1 MSHPQTN
8 ERRPARG
15 ASRNALNLDHDKQ
28 VTKNPDSVQVNI
40 HWGWPVKRSLT
51 ARETA
56 KDWPVA
62 RLSRLSAEAIA
73 AGAPIR
79 RIPCVWHAPDVLTM
93 VDCRP
98 RLALAVSGCSMA
110 GKVSAL

>member
-1 MSHPQTN
+1 MSYPQTN

-40 HWGWPVKRSLT
+40 HWDWSVKRSPT

-56 KDWPVA
+56 RAWPVA
-62 RLSRLSAEAIA
+62 RLSRLADEAIA
-73 AGAPIR
+73 RGAQIR
-79 RIPCVWHAPDVLTM
+79 RIPCVCHAPDVLTM
-93 VDCRP
+93 ADCRP
-98 RLALAVSGCSMA
+98 RAALSARSCSMIRIGGA
-110 GKVSAL
+110 G